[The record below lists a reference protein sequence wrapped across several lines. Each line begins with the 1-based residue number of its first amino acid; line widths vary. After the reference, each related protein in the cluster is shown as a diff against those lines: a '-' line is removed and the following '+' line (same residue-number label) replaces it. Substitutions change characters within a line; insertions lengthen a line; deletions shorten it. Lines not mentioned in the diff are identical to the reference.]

1 MKNKRENF
9 LISGMILIVLG
20 AVFSLGVDVMMGAI
34 MGLSGVICFLMGMSI
49 QSNLEMSPEAIADWQ
64 PSMEQL
70 PDAGRFMFRVDVTLD
85 DPIKSSILCGPCGHI
100 ELIDGGKPSEY
111 DCTNC
116 GRRLWDA
123 PEEE

>member
-9 LISGMILIVLG
+9 LISGMFLIVLG
-20 AVFSLGVDVMMGAI
+20 AVFSLGLDIMMGSI
-34 MGLSGVICFLMGMSI
+34 MGLSGIICFLLGMSI
-49 QSNLEMSPEAIADWQ
+49 SSEIEMSPEAIAGWQ

-100 ELIDGGKPSEY
+100 ELVDGGKPSEY
-111 DCTNC
+111 DCVKC

>member
-9 LISGMILIVLG
+9 LISGMFLIVLG

-34 MGLSGVICFLMGMSI
+34 MGLSGVICFVLGMSI
-49 QSNLEMSPEAIADWQ
+49 QSNLEMSPEAIADWL

-100 ELIDGGKPSEY
+100 ELVPAEY
-111 DCTNC
+111 DCTKC
-116 GRRLWDA
+116 GRRLWNA
-123 PEEE
+123 AEEE